1 MQTCHIPV
9 ILLSAKGSIEA
20 QTTGIQTGADD
31 YIPKPFSMS
40 LLKGKISNILK
51 AKQRLRHY
59 YSNTIDIDTAKIT
72 SNALDEELSLI
83 HI

>member
-40 LLKGKISNILK
+40 LLKVKSVI
-51 AKQRLRHY
+51 Y
-59 YSNTIDIDTAKIT
+59 
-72 SNALDEELSLI
+72 
-83 HI
+83 